1 MSFRKSRQTF
11 KVTKMFTPEQINF
24 LVRKGLMSLD
34 FNKEPQNLYEP
45 MGYMLGLGGKYL
57 RPRLCLSAFSLFS
70 DDITDEILYPAVA
83 LEIFHEFTLI
93 HDDIMDNSPTRRN
106 QPTVHSRWNDN
117 IAILSG
123 DAMSIMAYRY
133 LALCPRERLQD
144 VLKLFSDMAMEVCEG
159 QQKDMDFEEQPFV
172 TMDEYLDMVGQKTG
186 ALIACSAAMGALLAG
201 AGEEKVK
208 ALYDY
213 GYNTGLAFQ
222 ITDDYLDTFGD
233 PVTFG
238 KPIGGDIAN
247 NKKSWLLTRALEK
260 LSCKEALLKAMDLPV
275 GTADERAAK
284 IAAVRA
290 IYDAAGVGD
299 DARAEVRRLSDCAL
313 AAIRGL
319 DAATGHSGD
328 AAYRRLADFADRL
341 VSRAK

>member
-1 MSFRKSRQTF
+1 
-11 KVTKMFTPEQINF
+11 MFTPEQINF

-172 TMDEYLDMVGQKTG
+172 TMDEYLDMIGQKTG

-247 NKKSWLLTRALEK
+247 NKKSWLLVEGLHRAKAAGRHAEFTGLLALPEEEREK
-260 LSCKEALLKAMDLPV
+260 
-275 GTADERAAK
+275 K
-284 IAAVRA
+284 IAAVTQLYVDLGVR
-290 IYDAAGVGD
+290 DAAS
-299 DARAEVRRLSDCAL
+299 DAILECHSKAL
-313 AAIRGL
+313 AALEAAGL
-319 DAATGHSGD
+319 DSAQRD
-328 AAYRRLADFADRL
+328 YMKNFAESLIHRE
-341 VSRAK
+341 R